1 MDESKLKDMN
11 RQFDERLN
19 EIILRKG
26 QNIQFFTDESYEQ
39 MIAKVKFLKSKKSHK
54 KPGDYQR
61 LRRFDVMSVGETEKL
76 IVPVKDDVIRCYVR
90 NSEIFQILHDTH
102 LTVGHGGRNRMEK
115 ELKMHYKNITREM
128 IVIYLNLCD
137 GCEKKYSV
145 PKKGKERKAQSAS
158 DDSESQIPDLPVTV
172 KIEVDEEDISEHED
186 DIMEKLENKKRMQ
199 EEDPIAVDAKKVR
212 VELVPVADTELE
224 PPQYQVIVQP
234 QQSQG
239 QSQSQY
245 VGVLQPPLQQKIA
258 PKATQ
263 PQAQQQPD
271 ASEPIVIP
279 EFFMNVVVRNQN
291 EILSILKRQVL
302 LQDPDPEL
310 LTFLRFLGSKLL
322 RLPKNKRDEL
332 QDRITEMLYKE

>member
-1 MDESKLKDMN
+1 MKSIRLSSIEVTFPKHPVLRKIWRDFCPRPRSWQPKRTSNICSDHFEPSCFQAGH
-11 RQFDERLN
+11 RRRLN
-19 EIILRKG
+19 DNAVPTLFACECKKNCTSTHGAPSSSI
-26 QNIQFFTDESYEQ
+26 DDAESS
-39 MIAKVKFLKSKKSHK
+39 AASPPL
-54 KPGDYQR
+54 
-61 LRRFDVMSVGETEKL
+61 
-76 IVPVKDDVIRCYVR
+76 
-90 NSEIFQILHDTH
+90 SEH
-102 LTVGHGGRNRMEK
+102 
-115 ELKMHYKNITREM
+115 
-128 IVIYLNLCD
+128 
-137 GCEKKYSV
+137 
-145 PKKGKERKAQSAS
+145 AQSAS